1 MGNPFRGEVAV
12 WLDGRRH
19 VAKLTLGALAVL
31 EAELGEDSM
40 VALVE
45 RFEAGRFAS
54 RDVLAVLVAGL
65 KGGGWQGETEDLIA
79 VEIRGGAVAA
89 AQAAAQLLARAF
101 DLGAT

>member
-1 MGNPFRGEVAV
+1 MANPFAGDVAV

-19 VAKLTLGALAVL
+19 VARLTLGALAVL

-45 RFEAGRFAS
+45 RFETGRFAS

-65 KGGGWQGETEDLIA
+65 KGGGWQGQAEDLIA

-89 AQAAAQLLARAF
+89 GQAAAQLLARAF